1 MNKNSNIGFIGLGNM
16 GKPIFDNLNKKFSNI
31 FCFDKDKSKLKKNN
45 FSSSLIEIFKKCK
58 IIIFCIESNEQI
70 IDIIKENTI
79 QKNTV
84 IIDLTSSLP
93 DLTKKISSYLKK
105 FESHYVDAGMS
116 GGSSGASNGT
126 LTLML
131 GGSKTICK
139 KIDFILKTFS
149 KNIFYLGKSGNGHLM
164 KLLHNSVCHSI
175 FLINCEILN
184 IAKSYGITD
193 TDVIDVFNKSNAR
206 SYISEKR
213 FPNNILNGKFNG
225 KSSIKNLKK
234 DLKMMNLILK
244 KSKSKKKY
252 TILSNE
258 ILSKI
263 DDKLNM
269 KDFTNIYKMW
279 NKI

>member
-31 FCFDKDKSKLKKNN
+31 YCFDNDTSKLKENN
-45 FSSSLIEIFKKCK
+45 FSSSLIEIFEKCE

-70 IDIIKENTI
+70 IDIIKENKI
-79 QKNTV
+79 KKNTV
-84 IIDLTSSLP
+84 IVDLTSSLP

-116 GGSSGASNGT
+116 GGASGATNGT

-139 KIDFILKTFS
+139 KIDFILNTFA

-184 IAKSYGITD
+184 VAKSYGITD

-206 SYISEKR
+206 SYISESR

-234 DLKMMNLILK
+234 DLKMINLILK
-244 KSKSKKKY
+244 NSKSKKRY
-252 TILSNE
+252 TELSNE

-269 KDFTNIYKMW
+269 EDFTNIYKIW
-279 NKI
+279 DKI

>member
-1 MNKNSNIGFIGLGNM
+1 MNKNSNIGFVGLGNM
-16 GKPIFDNLNKKFSNI
+16 GKPIFDNLNKEFSNV
-31 FCFDKDKSKLKKNN
+31 FCFDKDTSKLKINK
-45 FSSSLIEIFKKCK
+45 FSSSLNEIFEKCK

-70 IDIIKENTI
+70 IDIIKENEI
-79 QKNTV
+79 KKNTI

-93 DLTKKISSYLKK
+93 ELTKQISSYLKI
-105 FESHYVDAGMS
+105 FESHYIDAGMS
-116 GGSSGASNGT
+116 GGALGASNGT

-139 KIDFILKTFS
+139 KIDFILKTFA

-206 SYISEKR
+206 SYISENR

-225 KSSIKNLKK
+225 KSTIKNLKK
-234 DLKMMNLILK
+234 DLKMMNSILK
-244 KSKSKKKY
+244 NSKSKKKY
-252 TILSNE
+252 TELSNE

-269 KDFTNIYKMW
+269 EDFTNIYKMW
-279 NKI
+279 DKI

>member
-1 MNKNSNIGFIGLGNM
+1 MNNNSNIGLIGLGNM
-16 GKPIFDNLNKKFSNI
+16 GKPIFNHLNKKFSRV
-31 FCFDKDKSKLKKNN
+31 FCFDKDTSKLKKNN
-45 FSSSLIEIFKKCK
+45 SSSLIEIFEKCR

-70 IDIIKENTI
+70 IDIIKKNI
-79 QKNTV
+79 IKKNTV
-84 IIDLTSSLP
+84 IVDLTSSLP

-105 FESHYVDAGMS
+105 FESHYIDAGMS
-116 GGSSGASNGT
+116 GGASGASNGT

-139 KIDFILKTFS
+139 KIDFILKTFA
-149 KNIFYLGKSGNGHLM
+149 KNIFYLGKSGNGHMM

-184 IAKSYGITD
+184 VAKSYGITD

-206 SYISEKR
+206 SYISESR

-234 DLKMMNLILK
+234 DLKMINLILK
-244 KSKSKKKY
+244 NSKSKKRY
-252 TILSNE
+252 TELSNE

-269 KDFTNIYKMW
+269 EDFTNIYKIW
-279 NKI
+279 DKI

>member
-1 MNKNSNIGFIGLGNM
+1 MNKNSNIGFVGLGNM
-16 GKPIFDNLNKKFSNI
+16 GKPIFDNLNKEFSNV
-31 FCFDKDKSKLKKNN
+31 FCFDKDTSKLKINK
-45 FSSSLIEIFKKCK
+45 FSSSLNEIFEKCK

-70 IDIIKENTI
+70 IDIIKENAI
-79 QKNTV
+79 KKNTI

-93 DLTKKISSYLKK
+93 ELTKQISSYLKI
-105 FESHYVDAGMS
+105 FDSHYIDAGMS
-116 GGSSGASNGT
+116 GGALGASNGT

-139 KIDFILKTFS
+139 KINFILKTFA

-184 IAKSYGITD
+184 IAKSYGIND

-206 SYISEKR
+206 SYISESR

-234 DLKMMNLILK
+234 DLKMINSILK
-244 KSKSKKKY
+244 KSKSKKNY
-252 TILSNE
+252 TELSNE

-263 DDKLNM
+263 DDKFNM
-269 KDFTNIYKMW
+269 KDFTHIYKMW

>member
-1 MNKNSNIGFIGLGNM
+1 MNRNSNIGFIGLGNM

-31 FCFDKDKSKLKKNN
+31 FCFDRDTSKLKKNK
-45 FSSSLIEIFKKCK
+45 FSSSIIEIFEKCK
-58 IIIFCIESNEQI
+58 IIIFCVESNEQI
-70 IDIIKENTI
+70 IDIIKENKI
-79 QKNTV
+79 KKNTV
-84 IIDLTSSLP
+84 IVDLTSSLP
-93 DLTKKISSYLKK
+93 DLTKKISSYLEKY
-105 FESHYVDAGMS
+105 ESYYIDAGMS
-116 GGSSGASNGT
+116 GGASGATNGT

-139 KIDFILKTFS
+139 KIDYILKTFA
-149 KNIFYLGKSGNGHLM
+149 KNIFYLGKSGNGHMM

-184 IAKSYGITD
+184 IAKSYGIND
-193 TDVIDVFNKSNAR
+193 IDVIDVFNKSNAR
-206 SYISEKR
+206 SYISESR

-234 DLKMMNLILK
+234 DLGMINLILK
-244 KSKSKKKY
+244 KSNSKKKY
-252 TILSNE
+252 TELSNE

-263 DDKLNM
+263 DDNLDM

-279 NKI
+279 DKI

>member
-1 MNKNSNIGFIGLGNM
+1 MNENSNIGFIGLGNM
-16 GKPIFDNLNKKFSNI
+16 GKPIFDHLNNKFSNI
-31 FCFDKDKSKLKKNN
+31 FCFDQDTSKLKKNN
-45 FSSSLIEIFKKCK
+45 FSSSLIEIFEKCK

-70 IDIIKENTI
+70 IDIIKENKVK
-79 QKNTV
+79 KNTV
-84 IIDLTSSLP
+84 IVDLTSSLP

-105 FESHYVDAGMS
+105 FESHYIDAGMS
-116 GGSSGASNGT
+116 GGASGASNGT

-139 KIDFILKTFS
+139 KIDFILKTFA
-149 KNIFYLGKSGNGHLM
+149 KNIFYLGKSGNGHMM

-206 SYISEKR
+206 SYISESR

-244 KSKSKKKY
+244 NSKSKKKY
-252 TILSNE
+252 TELSNK

-263 DDKLNM
+263 DDKFDM
-269 KDFTNIYKMW
+269 EDFTNIYKMW
-279 NKI
+279 DKI

>member
-1 MNKNSNIGFIGLGNM
+1 MNKNSNIGFVGLGNM
-16 GKPIFDNLNKKFSNI
+16 GKPIFDNLNKEISNI
-31 FCFDKDKSKLKKNN
+31 FCFDKDASKLKIEN
-45 FSSSLIEIFKKCK
+45 FSSSLIEIFEKCK

-70 IDIIKENTI
+70 IDIIKKNI
-79 QKNTV
+79 IKKNTV
-84 IIDLTSSLP
+84 IVDLTSSLP

-105 FESHYVDAGMS
+105 FESHYIDAGMS
-116 GGSSGASNGT
+116 GGASGASNGT

-139 KIDFILKTFS
+139 KIDFILKTFA
-149 KNIFYLGKSGNGHLM
+149 KNIFYLGKSGNGHMM

-184 IAKSYGITD
+184 VAKSYGITD

-206 SYISEKR
+206 SYISESR

-234 DLKMMNLILK
+234 DLKMINLILK
-244 KSKSKKKY
+244 NSKSKKKY
-252 TILSNE
+252 TELSNE

-269 KDFTNIYKMW
+269 EDFTNIYKIW
-279 NKI
+279 DKI

>member
-1 MNKNSNIGFIGLGNM
+1 MNKNSNIGFVGLGNM
-16 GKPIFDNLNKKFSNI
+16 GKPIFDNLNKEFSNI
-31 FCFDKDKSKLKKNN
+31 FCFDKDTSKLKINK
-45 FSSSLIEIFKKCK
+45 FSSSLNEIFEKCK

-70 IDIIKENTI
+70 IDIIKENAI
-79 QKNTV
+79 KKNTI

-93 DLTKKISSYLKK
+93 YLTKKISSYLKK
-105 FESHYVDAGMS
+105 FESHYIDAGMS
-116 GGSSGASNGT
+116 GGASGASNGT

-131 GGSKTICK
+131 GGSKIICK
-139 KIDFILKTFS
+139 KIDFILKTFA

-184 IAKSYGITD
+184 VAKSYGITD

-206 SYISEKR
+206 SYISESR

-244 KSKSKKKY
+244 NSKSKKRY
-252 TILSNE
+252 TELSNE

-269 KDFTNIYKMW
+269 EDFTNIYKMW

>member
-31 FCFDKDKSKLKKNN
+31 YCFDNDTSKLKENN
-45 FSSSLIEIFKKCK
+45 FSSSLIEIFEKCE

-70 IDIIKENTI
+70 IDIIKENKI
-79 QKNTV
+79 KKNT
-84 IIDLTSSLP
+84 IIVDLTSSLP

-116 GGSSGASNGT
+116 GGASGAKNGT

-131 GGSKTICK
+131 GGDKTICK
-139 KIDFILKTFS
+139 KIDFILNTFA
-149 KNIFYLGKSGNGHLM
+149 KNIFYLGKSGNGHMM

-184 IAKSYGITD
+184 IAKSYGIAD
-193 TDVIDVFNKSNAR
+193 TNVIDVFNKSNAR
-206 SYISEKR
+206 SYISESR

-244 KSKSKKKY
+244 NSKSKKKY
-252 TILSNE
+252 TELSNK

-263 DDKLNM
+263 DDKFNM
-269 KDFTNIYKMW
+269 EDFTNIYKMW
-279 NKI
+279 DKI

>member
-1 MNKNSNIGFIGLGNM
+1 MNNDSNIGFIGLGNM
-16 GKPIFDNLNKKFSNI
+16 GKPIFNHLNKKFSRI
-31 FCFDKDKSKLKKNN
+31 FCFDKDTSKLKKNN
-45 FSSSLIEIFKKCK
+45 SSSLIEIFEKCK

-70 IDIIKENTI
+70 IDIIKKNI
-79 QKNTV
+79 IKKNTV

-105 FESHYVDAGMS
+105 FESHYIDAGMS
-116 GGSSGASNGT
+116 GGASGASNGT

-139 KIDFILKTFS
+139 KIDFILNTFA
-149 KNIFYLGKSGNGHLM
+149 KNIFYLGESGNGHLM

-184 IAKSYGITD
+184 VAKSYGITD

-206 SYISEKR
+206 SYISESR

-234 DLKMMNLILK
+234 DLKMINLILK
-244 KSKSKKKY
+244 NSKSKKRY
-252 TILSNE
+252 TELSNE

-269 KDFTNIYKMW
+269 EDFTNIYKIW
-279 NKI
+279 DKI

>member
-31 FCFDKDKSKLKKNN
+31 FCFDKDTSKLKKNN
-45 FSSSLIEIFKKCK
+45 FSSSLIEIFEKCK

-70 IDIIKENTI
+70 IDIIKENKI
-79 QKNTV
+79 KKNTV
-84 IIDLTSSLP
+84 IVDLTSSLP

-116 GGSSGASNGT
+116 GGASGATNGT

-131 GGSKTICK
+131 GGNKTICK
-139 KIDFILKTFS
+139 KIDFILNTFA

-184 IAKSYGITD
+184 IAKSYGIAD
-193 TDVIDVFNKSNAR
+193 TNVIDVFNKSNAR
-206 SYISEKR
+206 SYISERR

-234 DLKMMNLILK
+234 DLKMMNIILK
-244 KSKSKKKY
+244 NSKSKKNY
-252 TILSNE
+252 TELSNE
-258 ILSKI
+258 ILSNI
-263 DDKLNM
+263 DDIFNM
-269 KDFTNIYKMW
+269 KDFTHIYKMW
-279 NKI
+279 DKI

>member
-1 MNKNSNIGFIGLGNM
+1 MNKNSNIGFVGLGNM
-16 GKPIFDNLNKKFSNI
+16 GKPIFDNLNKEFSNV
-31 FCFDKDKSKLKKNN
+31 FCFDKDTSKLKINK
-45 FSSSLIEIFKKCK
+45 FSSSLNEIFEKCK

-70 IDIIKENTI
+70 IDIIKENAI
-79 QKNTV
+79 KKNTI

-93 DLTKKISSYLKK
+93 ELTKQISSYLKI
-105 FESHYVDAGMS
+105 FESHYIDAGMS
-116 GGSSGASNGT
+116 GGALGASNGT

-139 KIDFILKTFS
+139 KIDFILKTFA

-206 SYISEKR
+206 SYISENR

-225 KSSIKNLKK
+225 KSTIKNLKK
-234 DLKMMNLILK
+234 DLKMMNSILK
-244 KSKSKKKY
+244 NSKSKKKY
-252 TILSNE
+252 TELSNE

-269 KDFTNIYKMW
+269 EDFTNIYKIW
-279 NKI
+279 DKI

>member
-1 MNKNSNIGFIGLGNM
+1 MNKNSNIGFVGLGNM
-16 GKPIFDNLNKKFSNI
+16 GKPIFDNLNKEFSNV
-31 FCFDKDKSKLKKNN
+31 FCFDKDTSKLKINK
-45 FSSSLIEIFKKCK
+45 FSSSLNEIFEKCK

-70 IDIIKENTI
+70 IDIIKENPI
-79 QKNTV
+79 KKNTI

-93 DLTKKISSYLKK
+93 ELTKQISSYLKI
-105 FESHYVDAGMS
+105 FESHYIDAGMS
-116 GGSSGASNGT
+116 GGALGASNGT

-139 KIDFILKTFS
+139 KIDFILKTFA

-206 SYISEKR
+206 SYISENR

-225 KSSIKNLKK
+225 KSTIKNLKK
-234 DLKMMNLILK
+234 DLKMMNSILK
-244 KSKSKKKY
+244 NSKSKKKY
-252 TILSNE
+252 TELSNE

-269 KDFTNIYKMW
+269 EDFTNIYKMW
-279 NKI
+279 DKI

>member
-1 MNKNSNIGFIGLGNM
+1 MNKNSNIGFVGLGNM
-16 GKPIFDNLNKKFSNI
+16 GKPIFDNLNKEFSNV
-31 FCFDKDKSKLKKNN
+31 FGFDKDTSKLKINE
-45 FSSSLIEIFKKCK
+45 FSSSLNEIFEKCK

-70 IDIIKENTI
+70 IDIIKENKI
-79 QKNTV
+79 KKNTV
-84 IIDLTSSLP
+84 IVDLTSSLP

-105 FESHYVDAGMS
+105 FESHYIDAGMS
-116 GGSSGASNGT
+116 GGASGASNGT

-139 KIDFILKTFS
+139 KIDFILKTFA

-193 TDVIDVFNKSNAR
+193 TKVIDVFNKSNAR
-206 SYISEKR
+206 SYISENR

-225 KSSIKNLKK
+225 KSTIKNLKK
-234 DLKMMNLILK
+234 DLKMMNSILK
-244 KSKSKKKY
+244 NSKSKKKY
-252 TILSNE
+252 TELSNE

-263 DDKLNM
+263 DDRLNM
-269 KDFTNIYKMW
+269 EDFTNIYKMW
-279 NKI
+279 DKI

>member
-31 FCFDKDKSKLKKNN
+31 FYFDKDTSKLKKNN
-45 FSSSLIEIFKKCK
+45 FSSSLIEIFEKCK

-70 IDIIKENTI
+70 IDIIKENKI
-79 QKNTV
+79 KKNTV
-84 IIDLTSSLP
+84 FVDLTSSLP
-93 DLTKKISSYLKK
+93 DLTKKISYYLKK

-116 GGSSGASNGT
+116 GGASGATNGT

-131 GGSKTICK
+131 GGDKTICK
-139 KIDFILKTFS
+139 KIEFILNTFA

-184 IAKSYGITD
+184 IAKSYGIAD

-206 SYISEKR
+206 SYISQSR

-244 KSKSKKKY
+244 NSKSKKKY
-252 TILSNE
+252 TELSDK

-263 DDKLNM
+263 DDKFNM
-269 KDFTNIYKMW
+269 EDFTNIYKMW

>member
-1 MNKNSNIGFIGLGNM
+1 MNKNSNIGFIGLGHM
-16 GKPIFDNLNKKFSNI
+16 GQPIFENLKKEFSNI
-31 FCFDKDKSKLKKNN
+31 FCFDKNTSKMKNN
-45 FSSSLIEIFKKCK
+45 NLSSSLNEIFEKCK

-70 IDIIKENTI
+70 IDIIKKNTI
-79 QKNTV
+79 KKNTV
-84 IIDLTSSLP
+84 IVDLTSSLP

-105 FESHYVDAGMS
+105 FESYYIDAGMS
-116 GGSSGASNGT
+116 GGASGASNGT

-139 KIDFILKTFS
+139 KIDFILKIFA

-184 IAKSYGITD
+184 VAKSYGITD

-206 SYISEKR
+206 SYISESR

-234 DLKMMNLILK
+234 DLKMINLILK
-244 KSKSKKKY
+244 NSKSKKRY
-252 TILSNE
+252 TELSNE

-269 KDFTNIYKMW
+269 EDFTNIYKIW
-279 NKI
+279 DKI

>member
-1 MNKNSNIGFIGLGNM
+1 MNRNSNIGFIGLGNM
-16 GKPIFDNLNKKFSNI
+16 GKPIFDHLNKKFSNI
-31 FCFDKDKSKLKKNN
+31 FCFDKDTSKLKKNN
-45 FSSSLIEIFKKCK
+45 FSSSLIEIFEKCK

-70 IDIIKENTI
+70 IDIIKENKVK
-79 QKNTV
+79 KNTV
-84 IIDLTSSLP
+84 IVDLTSSLP

-105 FESHYVDAGMS
+105 FESHYIDAGMS
-116 GGSSGASNGT
+116 GGASGATNGT

-139 KIDFILKTFS
+139 KIDFILNTFA

-184 IAKSYGITD
+184 VAKSYGITD

-206 SYISEKR
+206 SYISESR

-234 DLKMMNLILK
+234 DLKMINLILK
-244 KSKSKKKY
+244 NSKSKKRY
-252 TILSNE
+252 TELSNE

-269 KDFTNIYKMW
+269 EDFTNIYKIW
-279 NKI
+279 DKI

>member
-1 MNKNSNIGFIGLGNM
+1 MNKNSNIGFVGLGNM
-16 GKPIFDNLNKKFSNI
+16 GKPIFDNLNKEFSNV
-31 FCFDKDKSKLKKNN
+31 FCFDKDTSKLKINK
-45 FSSSLIEIFKKCK
+45 FSSSLNEIFEKCK

-70 IDIIKENTI
+70 IDIIKENAI
-79 QKNTV
+79 KKNTI

-93 DLTKKISSYLKK
+93 ELTKQISSYLKI
-105 FESHYVDAGMS
+105 FESHYIDAGMS
-116 GGSSGASNGT
+116 GGALGASNGT

-139 KIDFILKTFS
+139 KIDFILKTFA

-184 IAKSYGITD
+184 VAKSYGITD

-206 SYISEKR
+206 SYISENR

-225 KSSIKNLKK
+225 KSTIKNLKK
-234 DLKMMNLILK
+234 DLKMMNSILK
-244 KSKSKKKY
+244 NSKSKKKY
-252 TILSNE
+252 TELSNE

-269 KDFTNIYKMW
+269 EDFTNIYKIW
-279 NKI
+279 DKI

>member
-31 FCFDKDKSKLKKNN
+31 YCFDNDTSKLKENN
-45 FSSSLIEIFKKCK
+45 FSSSLIEIFEKCK

-70 IDIIKENTI
+70 IDIIKENKI
-79 QKNTV
+79 KKNTV
-84 IIDLTSSLP
+84 IVDLTSSLP

-116 GGSSGASNGT
+116 GGASGAKNGT

-131 GGSKTICK
+131 GGDKTICK
-139 KIDFILKTFS
+139 KIDFILNTFA
-149 KNIFYLGKSGNGHLM
+149 KNIFYLGKSGNGHMM

-184 IAKSYGITD
+184 IAKSYGIAD
-193 TDVIDVFNKSNAR
+193 TNVIDVFNKSNAR
-206 SYISEKR
+206 SYISESR

-244 KSKSKKKY
+244 NSKSKKKY
-252 TILSNE
+252 TELSNK

-263 DDKLNM
+263 DDKFNM
-269 KDFTNIYKMW
+269 EDFTNIYKMW
-279 NKI
+279 DKI

>member
-1 MNKNSNIGFIGLGNM
+1 MNKNSNIGFVGLGNM
-16 GKPIFDNLNKKFSNI
+16 GKPIFDNLNKVFSNV
-31 FCFDKDKSKLKKNN
+31 FCFDKDTSKLKINK
-45 FSSSLIEIFKKCK
+45 FSSSLNEIFEKCK

-70 IDIIKENTI
+70 IDIIKENAI
-79 QKNTV
+79 KKNTI

-93 DLTKKISSYLKK
+93 ELTKQISSYLKI
-105 FESHYVDAGMS
+105 FESHYIDAGMS
-116 GGSSGASNGT
+116 GGALGASNGT

-139 KIDFILKTFS
+139 KIDFILKTFA

-206 SYISEKR
+206 SYISENR

-225 KSSIKNLKK
+225 KSTIKNLKK
-234 DLKMMNLILK
+234 DLKMMNSILK
-244 KSKSKKKY
+244 NSKSKKKY
-252 TILSNE
+252 TELSNE

-263 DDKLNM
+263 DDRLNM
-269 KDFTNIYKMW
+269 EDFTNIYKMW
-279 NKI
+279 DKI

>member
-1 MNKNSNIGFIGLGNM
+1 MDKNSNIGFIGLGNM
-16 GKPIFDNLNKKFSNI
+16 GKPIFDHLNKNFSNI
-31 FCFDKDKSKLKKNN
+31 FCFDKDTSKLKKNN
-45 FSSSLIEIFKKCK
+45 FSCSLIEIFKKCK
-58 IIIFCIESNEQI
+58 IIIFCIESNKQI
-70 IDIIKENTI
+70 IDIIKENKI
-79 QKNTV
+79 KKNTV
-84 IIDLTSSLP
+84 IVDLTSSLP

-105 FESHYVDAGMS
+105 FESHYIDAGMS
-116 GGSSGASNGT
+116 GGASGATNGT

-139 KIDFILKTFS
+139 KIDFILKTFA
-149 KNIFYLGKSGNGHLM
+149 KNIFYLGKSGNGHMM

-184 IAKSYGITD
+184 VAKSYGITD

-206 SYISEKR
+206 SYISESR

-234 DLKMMNLILK
+234 DLKMINLILK
-244 KSKSKKKY
+244 NSKSKKRY
-252 TILSNE
+252 TELSNE

-269 KDFTNIYKMW
+269 EDFTNIYKIW
-279 NKI
+279 DKI

>member
-1 MNKNSNIGFIGLGNM
+1 MNKNSNIGFVGLGNM
-16 GKPIFDNLNKKFSNI
+16 GKPIFDNLNKEFSNI
-31 FCFDKDKSKLKKNN
+31 FCFDKDTSKLKINK
-45 FSSSLIEIFKKCK
+45 FSSSLNEIFEKCK
-58 IIIFCIESNEQI
+58 IIIFCIGSNEQI
-70 IDIIKENTI
+70 IDIIKENAI
-79 QKNTV
+79 KKNTI

-93 DLTKKISSYLKK
+93 ELTKQISSYLKI
-105 FESHYVDAGMS
+105 FESHYIDAGMS
-116 GGSSGASNGT
+116 GGALGASNGT

-131 GGSKTICK
+131 GGNKTICK
-139 KIDFILKTFS
+139 KIDFILKTFA

-206 SYISEKR
+206 SYISENR

-234 DLKMMNLILK
+234 DLKMINLILK
-244 KSKSKKKY
+244 NSKSKKRY
-252 TILSNE
+252 TELSNE

-269 KDFTNIYKMW
+269 EDFTNIYKIW
-279 NKI
+279 DKI

>member
-1 MNKNSNIGFIGLGNM
+1 MNKNSNIGFVGLGNM
-16 GKPIFDNLNKKFSNI
+16 GKPIFDNLNKEFSNV
-31 FCFDKDKSKLKKNN
+31 FCFDKDTSKLKINK
-45 FSSSLIEIFKKCK
+45 FSSSLNEIFEKCK

-70 IDIIKENTI
+70 IDIIKENVI
-79 QKNTV
+79 KKNTI

-93 DLTKKISSYLKK
+93 ELTKQISSYLKI
-105 FESHYVDAGMS
+105 FESHYIDAGMS
-116 GGSSGASNGT
+116 GGALGASNGT

-131 GGSKTICK
+131 GGSKIICK
-139 KIDFILKTFS
+139 KIDFILKTFA

-184 IAKSYGITD
+184 IAKSYGIAD

-206 SYISEKR
+206 SYISESR

-234 DLKMMNLILK
+234 DLKMINLILK
-244 KSKSKKKY
+244 NSKSKKRY
-252 TILSNE
+252 TELSNE

-269 KDFTNIYKMW
+269 EDFTNIYKMW
-279 NKI
+279 DKI

>member
-31 FCFDKDKSKLKKNN
+31 FCFDKDTSKLKKNN
-45 FSSSLIEIFKKCK
+45 FSSSLIEIFEKCK

-70 IDIIKENTI
+70 IDIIKENKI
-79 QKNTV
+79 KKNTV
-84 IIDLTSSLP
+84 IVDLTSSLP

-105 FESHYVDAGMS
+105 FESHYIDAGMS
-116 GGSSGASNGT
+116 GGASGATNGT

-139 KIDFILKTFS
+139 KIDFILNTFA

-175 FLINCEILN
+175 FFINCEILN
-184 IAKSYGITD
+184 IARSYGIRD

-206 SYISEKR
+206 SYISEIR
-213 FPNNILNGKFNG
+213 FPNNILNKKFNG

-234 DLKMMNLILK
+234 DLKMINLILK

-252 TILSNE
+252 TELSNE

-263 DDKLNM
+263 DEKLNM

-279 NKI
+279 DKI

>member
-31 FCFDKDKSKLKKNN
+31 FYFDKDTSKLKKNN
-45 FSSSLIEIFKKCK
+45 FSSSLIEIFEKCK

-70 IDIIKENTI
+70 IDIIKENKI
-79 QKNTV
+79 KKNTV
-84 IIDLTSSLP
+84 IVDLTSSLP
-93 DLTKKISSYLKK
+93 DLTKKISYYLKK
-105 FESHYVDAGMS
+105 FESYYVDAGMS
-116 GGSSGASNGT
+116 GGATGATNGT

-131 GGSKTICK
+131 GGDKTICK
-139 KIDFILKTFS
+139 KIEFILNTFA

-184 IAKSYGITD
+184 IAKSYGIAD

-206 SYISEKR
+206 SYISQSR

-244 KSKSKKKY
+244 NSKSKKKY
-252 TILSNE
+252 TELSDK

-263 DDKLNM
+263 DDKFNM
-269 KDFTNIYKMW
+269 EDFTNIYKMW

>member
-105 FESHYVDAGMS
+105 FESHYIDAGMS
-116 GGSSGASNGT
+116 GGASGATNGT

-139 KIDFILKTFS
+139 KIDFILKTFA

-184 IAKSYGITD
+184 IAKSYGIAD
-193 TDVIDVFNKSNAR
+193 TNVINVFNKSNAR
-206 SYISEKR
+206 SYISENR

-234 DLKMMNLILK
+234 DLNMMNLILK
-244 KSKSKKKY
+244 NSKSKKKY
-252 TILSNE
+252 TELSNE